1 MLRSNI
7 GGVTI
12 IKSYKSIVFLVIIL
26 LSVGTLYLISNLDTS
41 ADGAIQEDI
50 SLEKTSYD
58 GLDFSEL
65 TTTKKESEPQPYDTD
80 SKYNTFSVKI
90 NEKIISEYEI
100 IFKNDSNEPI
110 LIEKI
115 IVTSGTLIVITDY
128 FNGIA
133 GTTDKRGTGCEINS
147 DGSID
152 IVFLGDITLNDNA
165 FYNQSSISKITFCAD
180 VTFGS
185 RALRGCANL
194 TSIQQISNDA
204 TVSSI
209 AKSKQVFMDCRLLTT
224 MCFRGN
230 VIFHGS
236 EFLGFNATETVI
248 TLSGNANFGDGAYT
262 KSPTKVKLDIYGTA
276 TLPLNFVRK
285 NDGSLHYVLNEG
297 SNLKLIIN
305 GGNMVCPTQIQLTD
319 KSCELDISGLSGP
332 IDSGKLTIKMPFSYF
347 GHQSNEYDGFFK
359 GYKAIFIDNGNEFNI
374 VYADSKGSPKADV
387 DVTLLKYYAG
397 FENFAIPESVV
408 NIAEGAFKW
417 NQSLESIT
425 FSSTIKTVGN
435 NAFQGCENLKSVSLS
450 DSLETVGD
458 YVFSECSNMASVT
471 FGDGLKSIGNNAFQ
485 GCENLTAISLPD
497 SLETIGASAF
507 SNCSNMASVA
517 FGDGLKDIQERAF
530 SECEKLT
537 KIILPDSLETIG
549 EYAFYN
555 SISLT
560 SVSLGQSVETIG
572 QNAFQIGN
580 QKNTVTEL
588 SFPSSLK
595 ELGSGAFWG
604 WAALETVVFENNKD
618 AARLTLPS
626 DAFRDCANLEYL
638 YIPTCALKSVADGFP
653 GGNCYPILVD
663 NSDGGTDYKI
673 EDSVL
678 KKKQGESWVSV
689 SAETIVDLSAQNFTK
704 IDEGK
709 YSGQRVLEEI
719 RLPATVME
727 IESRAFLNCISLKK
741 VIINGTISGITVGED
756 AFSGC
761 TSLESIQDK
770 NGNEVSISG
779 LSQSAFKNC
788 SKYGGKGIALG
799 QNIGEIPDSCF
810 EGSGVIKIT
819 NFGSLSKLE
828 TIGKNAFKNS
838 ALTEATLPDGL
849 KQIGH
854 SAFSG
859 SHISSINLP
868 ANVDLEL
875 VSGSIK
881 IDGSTHHGE
890 NQYYKLISPFT
901 DCSELKSITVEEGSK
916 YSVSDSCLLDA
927 NKHILVIPEGIEN
940 VVIPNGASFLDELD
954 GENKSLIAFFERNSQ
969 MRSIDLSK
977 SGITELP
984 TGLFYGCTEL
994 HTIILKNT
1002 TTVIGDYAFAKTEH
1016 LESVDLKD
1024 CTLLTSIGKKAFSE
1038 TGLTE
1043 IEIASVNGG
1052 SIKEKAFYGNQNLTS
1067 VTVGSG
1073 WSIGGYAFGD
1083 IRSAV
1088 TIDFTSSPSSIN
1100 DNSFYGTTSL
1110 ESIRV
1115 GGGTPYSTDSDNV
1128 MLFRTVEE
1136 KKELVLVASSA
1147 ESITLPSDVTGFT
1160 DEAFSS
1166 NLALTEILVEEGNTV
1181 YSSSNGMLLQ
1191 KEGDAVKLVHVPRGI
1206 STIVVPSEVTQI
1218 EQKAFRILKSGDR
1231 EIRQSAEE
1239 LIWGDSSTKKDISFV
1254 VDSIVN
1260 LQLSALRIQT
1270 EGSINVTANSISF
1283 NVPHIELIGN
1293 SVTVDEGVKFGTS
1306 VQTLKVSDESFRLGG
1321 HFHEYTN
1328 VYANAK
1334 DDSGTHLTAV
1344 SLEYALFDVTIGEK
1358 HYSPAEAFFLVT
1370 GYSIEFKGDLAVDPE
1385 FYTMS
1390 LRWVEGSDSKVHPA
1404 MLRFSATTE
1413 SGHIPDNMI
1422 LTVDGREIEFR
1433 DGMYTVEFTEDNT
1446 VLVFSEKPGVTKHTV
1461 TFSYG
1466 SQTETADVLDGQA
1479 IPAATLTGKTENHTK
1494 DGYTL
1499 YGWYTDEN
1507 FKTAYNFGAI
1517 RKDTTLYAKW
1527 TLMDGVEVFFGIGGY
1542 ISATMDGK
1550 YLFNGEKVEKG
1561 SEVAF
1566 SFYSYDRELKGWIV
1580 NGRAIES
1587 TDISIQ
1593 RTIQER
1599 TEIQADTR
1607 HFSAYGEGMSD
1618 VEAPIG
1624 DMKELWAFK
1633 NKVDTSMLIWS
1644 GFPTIPLTVDDS
1656 VYFRA
1661 GDTLYRIDALTGDIL
1676 DSVYTEGSTIVAYY
1690 IYIGYGDGTILDYAT
1705 GNAYDLE
1712 LNDRGWDMPKGTTSA
1727 FYGENGYFYGIADGM
1742 LSKFSSEDGKV
1753 VDKWSVDV
1761 SGWHN
1766 LYGTTSKPVVL
1777 NGKAY
1782 YVDISG
1788 NNRGIGCIDLDD
1800 GTKETVV
1807 LSNLSGMLL
1816 DDGWLTTSEVN
1827 GTDYLFLTAYGKG
1840 LFDEGDSSTG
1850 AKLFAVRLDKNG
1862 GFSDDCERFMT
1873 FSQKSSGCASAF
1885 IVFNG
1890 RGYVNINGQETGEWG
1905 TLYTIDVE
1913 RFIDTVYG
1921 NEWNLYKNSSE
1932 RCYSF
1937 ILCKQDST
1945 YTHGSIVVNTAY
1957 YESTGSVYIYM
1968 LPYNPSGTMV
1978 LVFEDHEGKVRDT
1991 GHTEIK
1997 GNNAYGSQTVR
2008 IGSDGV
2014 LVWYD
2019 DSGTVYCY
2027 ASASMV
2033 PYRFLIQNADG
2044 AEWVFQKGTDA
2055 LDALRKALAIKG
2067 WNTDVS
2073 KLHAYVKNS
2082 EGQIVPVTDLT
2093 DKAVSNYR
2101 EFLISTD
2108 IADINDIPERMFYL
2122 YKTDGTADAYDIL
2135 RLFDDSSVKGKLTV
2149 DGFSRILIHAGDEA
2163 EWVSV
2168 DGSGTIGSL
2177 VNIAMKKAGLES
2189 AFDNLTYNIYVYRD
2203 GCWQKVADS
2212 NTRIIPNS
2220 DYFVSAIVDDTS
2232 DLPSDLYYGLDEKSN
2247 IIHTMTLSEL
2257 MAENNR
2263 FEKYT
2268 TTPIYE
2274 VTYDLNGGKDN
2285 GTATAMVP
2293 VLEGKEYVVPTIEQ
2307 IQKTVSRNNYVI
2319 KALLVNGVNKAGEKI
2334 TIEEDTRIVISWE
2347 WKVQDKKVNGI
2358 GLSPNSD
2365 VYLIYEGSGYGSN
2378 SVGANS
2384 GIKNFHNGF
2393 EKSDV
2398 ADKTLFVVYS
2408 QYGIADDCKIVGN
2421 LYCNGKVI
2429 YSEELGNS
2437 SKVWYIT
2444 IGPSPNFNKEYGTEG
2459 VLESV
2464 VGNSKEFVMEVTVG
2478 GITAVRAIVNI
2489 SDAGG
2494 NGNSNW
2500 VEGTP
2505 EIHGYCG
2512 LDSDGS
2518 IKEGSS
2524 VVLKPRFYPAD
2535 AAQTKV
2541 NWTSSD
2547 PSVATVDK
2555 DGKVTAVSMG
2565 EATIIGVTEDGGYV
2579 LSCAV
2584 KVVAAP
2590 LSDVSIEPA
2599 SATLNIGDK
2608 EQLKVMYSSGA
2619 IKTIRWESS
2628 DNSIVMVD
2636 GNGVIEALSSGVAV
2650 ITAKI
2655 WDNAGSEPFS
2665 VTVKVTVAQRP
2676 DVPIEKV
2683 NISADSIVLGLNDS
2697 TTLIASVTPSNAT
2710 NKDLIWTVS
2719 GSAVRVDNGNVVA
2732 VSAGTAIIKVSAKS
2746 DASKFAE
2753 CRVTVKDYSVKT
2765 IEMSSSAKIEVG
2777 KTLTLEWEVTP
2788 DDAKNKNLTWTTSN
2802 PDVATVVSGVVTAI
2816 SPGTAI
2822 ITASAK
2828 DGSGVTATCVITVT
2842 DAASKVESVALDRT
2856 SLTMDVGDKEVLRA
2870 TIVPNITGLELVCSV
2885 ESGGTGEISI
2895 QKNNDGSFTVMAK
2908 KAGSATLTVTVK
2920 GTQVSASCEIVIVS
2934 KDATKVSE
2942 ETKKNDDGTSTTT
2955 TVEEI
2960 ETGKGT
2966 QTTKTT
2972 EVVKDSNGDTKGT
2985 KTEYVFET
2993 DDINT
2998 KTTVTLVEDGNG
3010 NVQEPKVEVEI
3021 GSTGIV
3027 SNGTRSIS
3035 VDAGQLKE
3043 ALRQLDRAK
3052 AVTGIDDLDKNIEI
3066 KADEGKDVGRMVA
3079 TLDASSISNISGSDD
3094 VALTIHSE
3102 IGRIEINSD
3111 VFSAME
3117 DIGGKATITLSKAD
3131 GRVAV
3136 PEVLVD
3142 AERLSL
3148 YQADLTVGGKDVHD
3162 LKGTISLS
3170 LPFSLSEGQ
3179 DASKISVRYIK
3190 ADGSLSDERFQAV
3203 YEDGMV
3209 SFATTHFS
3217 TFAVVYGEV
3226 EAEPEVPSSTSGTDS
3241 SMTSL
3246 CIILAALTG
3255 GFSTATVMLVL
3266 RAKGKI

>member
-1 MLRSNI
+1 MNLNRSLC
-7 GGVTI
+7 
-12 IKSYKSIVFLVIIL
+12 FLAIL
-26 LSVGTLYLISNLDTS
+26 LLAAGTSYLISDCDAS
-41 ADGAIQEDI
+41 EDEEIDEDI
-50 SLEKTSYD
+50 SLRE
-58 GLDFSEL
+58 
-65 TTTKKESEPQPYDTD
+65 
-80 SKYNTFSVKI
+80 
-90 NEKIISEYEI
+90 
-100 IFKNDSNEPI
+100 KNDSVQVFSDLTISIEGGTYSVMENGKAI
-110 LIEKI
+110 SNYTITATDSNLISKI
-115 IVTSGTLIVITDY
+115 DVKSGSVVIIPEEFTGTAKPTRK
-128 FNGIA
+128 NGP
-133 GTTDKRGTGCEINS
+133 GCEISPESPQN
-147 DGSID
+147 IH
-152 IVFLGDITLNDNA
+152 IVFLGDIELGVSA
-165 FYNQSSISKITFCAD
+165 FDSQTKISKITFCKS
-180 VTFGS
+180 VEFGKW
-185 RALRGCANL
+185 ALYGCMNL
-194 TSIQQISNDA
+194 KSIQQTSDSARVISDASAVFQKCSSLTKMSFRGEVIFGKDVFKNFQCTNKVTISFFGNA
-204 TVSSI
+204 TVNG
-209 AKSKQVFMDCRLLTT
+209 VVN
-224 MCFRGN
+224 G
-230 VIFHGS
+230 VIDKICDV
-236 EFLGFNATETVI
+236 EFQ
-248 TLSGNANFGDGAYT
+248 
-262 KSPTKVKLDIYGTA
+262 IYQGA
-276 TLPLNFVRK
+276 TLPLNFVK
-285 NDGSLHYVLNEG
+285 NGSLRYVLNDGANFKIKYE
-297 SNLKLIIN
+297 KDII
-305 GGNMVCPTQIQLTD
+305 PSTYIQL
-319 KSCELDISGLSGP
+319 KNNNCKLDVGAIKYKINSTN
-332 IDSGKLTIKMPFSYF
+332 LTIEMPI
-347 GHQSNEYDGFFK
+347 SNFKVANKTYDNVFTD
-359 GYKAIFIDNGNEFNI
+359 YKAIYTDNGKEI
-374 VYADSKGSPKADV
+374 KILYADAEGEPKANV
-387 DVTLLKYYAG
+387 NVTLLKYYADSDE
-397 FENFAIPESVV
+397 FVIPESVI
-408 NIAEGAFKW
+408 NIADGAFKG

-425 FSSTIKTVGN
+425 FSTTVKTVRN
-435 NAFQGCENLKSVSLS
+435 YAFQKCTNLKSVSLP
-450 DSLETVGD
+450 DSLETIGD
-458 YVFSECSNMASVT
+458 H
-471 FGDGLKSIGNNAFQ
+471 AFN
-485 GCENLTAISLPD
+485 GCTKLTAISLPD

-507 SNCSNMASVA
+507 SKCSKMTSVT
-517 FGDGLKDIQERAF
+517 FGNGLKVIQVRAF
-530 SECEKLT
+530 SDCVNLT
-537 KIILPDSLETIG
+537 AISLPDSLETIG
-549 EYAFYN
+549 EYAFHN
-555 SISLT
+555 SKSLT

-572 QNAFQIGN
+572 LNAFQIESQSEN
-580 QKNTVTEL
+580 KNTVTEL

-604 WAALETVVFENNKD
+604 WAALETVVFVNNND
-618 AARLTLPS
+618 TARLTLPS
-626 DAFRDCANLEYL
+626 DAFRDCVNLGYL
-638 YIPTCALKSVADGFP
+638 YIPTCALESVAYGFP

-663 NSDGGTDYKI
+663 SSDGGTDYKI
-673 EDSVL
+673 ENSVL
-678 KKKQGESWVSV
+678 KKKQDGSWVSV
-689 SAETIVDLSAQNFTK
+689 SAETVVDLSAEDCTK
-704 IDEGK
+704 IDEKK
-709 YSGQRVLEEI
+709 YSGQRVLEVI
-719 RLPATVME
+719 RLPDTVTE
-727 IESRAFLNCISLKK
+727 IGREAFLNCISLKK
-741 VIINGTISGITVGED
+741 VIINGTISEITVGES

-770 NGNEVSISG
+770 DGNEVSISG

-788 SKYGGKGIALG
+788 SKYGGNGIALG
-799 QNIGEIPDSCF
+799 QNISEIPDSCF

-819 NFGSLSKLE
+819 NFDSLSKLI

-838 ALTEATLPDGL
+838 ALTEVTLPGGL
-849 KQIGH
+849 DHIGH

-859 SHISSINLP
+859 SHISSIDLP
-868 ANVDLEL
+868 SNVNLEL

-881 IDGSTHHGE
+881 IDGSTHDADGH
-890 NQYYKLISPFT
+890 QYYKLISPFT
-901 DCSELKSITVEEGSK
+901 DCYKLTSINVQENSN
-916 YSVSDSCLLDA
+916 YIVSSSCLLD
-927 NKHILVIPEGIEN
+927 KKGHILVIPEGID
-940 VVIPNGASFLDELD
+940 VVEIPSNASFLDELD

-977 SGITELP
+977 SDITELP

-994 HTIILKNT
+994 RTIKLNDQ

-1016 LESVDLKD
+1016 LESVNLIN
-1024 CTLLTSIGKKAFSE
+1024 CSLLTSIGKKAFSE

-1043 IEIASVNGG
+1043 IEIASVNEG
-1052 SIKEKAFYGNQNLTS
+1052 SIKEKAFYGNQNLAS

-1073 WSIGGYAFGD
+1073 WSIGDYAFGD

-1088 TIDFTSSPSSIN
+1088 TIDFTSSPSSIA

-1115 GGGTPYSTDSDNV
+1115 RGGGTPYSTDSDNV
-1128 MLFRTVEE
+1128 MLFRTVEG

-1160 DEAFSS
+1160 NEAFSS

-1206 STIVVPSEVTQI
+1206 STIVVPSEVTEI

-1239 LIWGDSSTKKDISFV
+1239 LIWGDSSTKKDIVFNV
-1254 VDSIVN
+1254 NSIVN

-1270 EGSINVTANSISF
+1270 GGSINVKANSISF

-1293 SVTVDEGVKFGTS
+1293 CVTVDEDVKFGTS

-1321 HFHEYTN
+1321 HFREYTN
-1328 VYANAK
+1328 VYTNAK

-1358 HYSPAEAFFLVT
+1358 HYSPAEAFSLVT

-1422 LTVDGREIEFR
+1422 LTVDGREIEFK

-1499 YGWYTDEN
+1499 YGWYTDES

-1550 YLFNGEKVEKG
+1550 YLFNGEKVKKG
-1561 SEVAF
+1561 SEVTF
-1566 SFYSYDRELKGWIV
+1566 SFYSYDRELKGWII

-1587 TDISIQ
+1587 TDSSIQ

-1676 DSVYTEGSTIVAYY
+1676 DSVYNEGSTIVAYY

-1712 LNDRGWDMPKGTTSA
+1712 LNDCGWDMPEGTTSA
-1727 FYGENGYFYGIADGM
+1727 FYGENGYFYGIVNGK
-1742 LSKFSSEDGKV
+1742 LLKFSSEDGAV
-1753 VDKWSVDV
+1753 ENNWSVDV

-1788 NNRGIGCIDLDD
+1788 NNRGIGCIDLND

-1827 GTDYLFLTAYGKG
+1827 GVDYLFLTAYGKG
-1840 LFDEGDSSTG
+1840 LFDEGSSTG
-1850 AKLFAVRLDKNG
+1850 AKLFAVRLDEDG

-2044 AEWVFQKGTDA
+2044 AEWVFQKGADA

-2067 WNTDVS
+2067 WNADVS

-2135 RLFDDSSVKGKLTV
+2135 TLFDDSSVKGKLTV

-2177 VNIAMKKAGLES
+2177 VNIAMKKAELES
-2189 AFDNLTYNIYVYRD
+2189 AFYDLDYNIYVYRD

-2212 NTRIIPNS
+2212 NARIIPNS

-2293 VLEGKEYVVPTIEQ
+2293 VLEGKEYFVPTIEQ

-2319 KALLVNGVNKAGEKI
+2319 KALLVNGVDKAGQSI

-2347 WKVQDKKVNGI
+2347 WKVEKKRVNGI

-2378 SVGANS
+2378 SVEAKN
-2384 GIKNFHNGF
+2384 GIENFHNGF
-2393 EKSDV
+2393 EKNDV
-2398 ADKTLFVVYS
+2398 ADRTLFVVYS

-2421 LYCNGKVI
+2421 LYCNGNVI

-2437 SKVWYIT
+2437 SKVWYVT
-2444 IGPSPNFNKEYGTEG
+2444 IGSSPNFNKKYGTGG

-2464 VGNSKEFVMEVTVG
+2464 VGGSNEFVMEVTVG

-2489 SDAGG
+2489 SDVEG
-2494 NGNSNW
+2494 NGNSGW
-2500 VEGTP
+2500 VKGTP

-2555 DGKVTAVSMG
+2555 DGKVTAVYMG

-2636 GNGVIEALSSGVAV
+2636 GNGVIEALSPGVAV

-3043 ALRQLDRAK
+3043 ALRQLNRAK